1 MMLAGEGIGVNNG
14 NAPKC
19 TEERCSP
26 ARNSM
31 RRSLTSRSLTS
42 RLRKTQFQISIGS
55 PPNQRQPCC
64 PILPVDGLTRVHMLF
79 RPQNPRLRRELVAR
93 HIPAHRAG
101 SHLHERIVANSL
113 HLTHRAAR
121 HHVKLVAVLPEPYWR
136 SDFRSV
142 PANRSQRDV
151 LLTAN
156 GGWNWFCH
164 VCHCSGS
171 DLKSAMQAANPWAAI
186 GAGSS
191 AASRIDPALSS
202 VLKALHA

>member
-1 MMLAGEGIGVNNG
+1 
-14 NAPKC
+14 
-19 TEERCSP
+19 
-26 ARNSM
+26 M
-31 RRSLTSRSLTS
+31 RRCLTSRFLAS

-64 PILPVDGLTRVHMLF
+64 PILPVDSLTGVPMLF
-79 RPQNPRLRRELVAR
+79 RRQNPRVRKELVAR
-93 HIPAHRAG
+93 HLPAHRAG

-113 HLTHRAAR
+113 YLTHRAAR

-142 PANRSQRDV
+142 LANRSQRDV
-151 LLTAN
+151 FLAAN
-156 GGWNWFCH
+156 GGWNRFCH
-164 VCHCSGS
+164 VCHSSGC
-171 DLKSAMQAANPWAAI
+171 DVKSAMHPANIWAAI

-191 AASRIDPALSS
+191 AGSRIDPALSS

>member
-1 MMLAGEGIGVNNG
+1 M
-14 NAPKC
+14 C
-19 TEERCSP
+19 
-26 ARNSM
+26 
-31 RRSLTSRSLTS
+31 RSSTSRFLTS

-55 PPNQRQPCC
+55 PPNQRQACR
-64 PILPVDGLTRVHMLF
+64 PILPVDGLTRMHMLF

-113 HLTHRAAR
+113 YLTHRAAR

-151 LLTAN
+151 FLAAN

-171 DLKSAMQAANPWAAI
+171 DLKSTMQAANTWAAI
-186 GAGSS
+186 GAGFSEGPGNNP
-191 AASRIDPALSS
+191 RISF
-202 VLKALHA
+202 VLTIFL